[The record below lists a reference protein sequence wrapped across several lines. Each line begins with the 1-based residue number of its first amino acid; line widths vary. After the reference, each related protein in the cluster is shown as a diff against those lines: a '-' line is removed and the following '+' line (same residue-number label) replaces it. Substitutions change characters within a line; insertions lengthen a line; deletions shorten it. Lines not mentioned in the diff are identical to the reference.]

1 MTAISCCAAGDL
13 AEAST
18 AIARL
23 PQIPEGAGMT
33 TVAISATLNYHLRQP
48 ADVLLA
54 VEAIPMEDQRLVTD
68 LLRVKGDCSPLKT
81 IEGMDGLG
89 RRTWLHAVG
98 RIDIS
103 YTATVAV
110 DRAATNIAGLD
121 TVPHAEL
128 PPAYIQYL
136 MPSRYCPSDKHENFV
151 TTRFDGPIKG
161 DQILQMADWINEFI
175 EYAPGFSP
183 IGATATD
190 TFISRRGVCRDFA
203 HLLIAFARAADVP
216 ARMVS
221 AYALGL
227 NPPDFHAL
235 VEVYLDGRWH
245 LIDATRLA
253 REEHLVR
260 IAVGRDATD
269 ISFMTIFGTAEM
281 IAQSVMVQAVT
292 VPETALLV

>member
-1 MTAISCCAAGDL
+1 MPDG
-13 AEAST
+13 
-18 AIARL
+18 R
-23 PQIPEGAGMT
+23 GMT
-33 TVAISATLNYHLRQP
+33 TVDITATLNYHLPQP

-54 VEAIPMEDQRLVTD
+54 VEAIPMEDQKLLTD

-89 RRTWLHAVG
+89 RRTWLHAQG

-103 YTATVAV
+103 YTATATI
-110 DRAATNIAGLD
+110 DRAATDIAGLD
-121 TVPHAEL
+121 VVPHADL

-136 MPSRYCPSDKHENFV
+136 MPSRYCPSDRHENFV
-151 TTRFDGPIKG
+151 TTRFDAATKG
-161 DQILQMADWINEFI
+161 DQILQMVEWIYLNI
-175 EYAPGFSP
+175 EYAPGRSP
-183 IGATATD
+183 IGTTATD
-190 TFISRRGVCRDFA
+190 TFISHRGVCRDFA

-227 NPPDFHAL
+227 DPPDFHAV
-235 VEVYLDGRWH
+235 VEVYLGGRWH
-245 LIDATRLA
+245 LIDPTRLA

-281 IAQSVMVQAVT
+281 ISQSVMVERA
-292 VPETALLV
+292 TA

>member
-1 MTAISCCAAGDL
+1 
-13 AEAST
+13 
-18 AIARL
+18 
-23 PQIPEGAGMT
+23 MT
-33 TVAISATLNYHLRQP
+33 TVAITATLNYHLPKP

-54 VEAIPMEDQRLVTD
+54 VEAIPNMDDQRLLTD
-68 LLRVKGDCSPLKT
+68 LLKVKGDCSPLKT
-81 IEGMDGLG
+81 IDGMDGLG
-89 RRTWLHAVG
+89 RRTWLHAEG

-103 YTATVAV
+103 YTATVNIQ
-110 DRAATNIAGLD
+110 RAATSISGLD
-121 TVPHAEL
+121 TVAHADL

-136 MPSRYCPSDKHENFV
+136 TPSRYCPSDRHENFV
-151 TTRFDGPIKG
+151 ATRFDGPTKG
-161 DQILQMADWINEFI
+161 DQILQMAEWIHDYV

-221 AYALGL
+221 AYGLGID
-227 NPPDFHAL
+227 PPDFHAV

-245 LIDATRLA
+245 LVDPTRLA
-253 REEHLVR
+253 PEENLVR

-269 ISFMTIFGTAEM
+269 ISFMTIFGTANM
-281 IAQSVMVQAVT
+281 ISQDVRVVKSG
-292 VPETALLV
+292 LSC

>member
-1 MTAISCCAAGDL
+1 MTA
-13 AEAST
+13 
-18 AIARL
+18 
-23 PQIPEGAGMT
+23 
-33 TVAISATLNYHLRQP
+33 VAITANLNYHLPKP

-54 VEAIPMEDQRLVTD
+54 VEAIPNMADQNLLTD
-68 LLRVKGDCSPLKT
+68 LLKVKGDCSPLKT

-89 RRTWLHAVG
+89 RRTWLHAEG

-103 YTATVAV
+103 YTATV
-110 DRAATNIAGLD
+110 DILRAATSISGLD
-121 TVPHAEL
+121 TVPHADL

-136 MPSRYCPSDKHENFV
+136 TPSRYCPSDRHENFV
-151 TTRFDGPIKG
+151 TTRFDGPTKG
-161 DQILQMADWINEFI
+161 DQILQMAEWISNYV

-221 AYALGL
+221 AYGLGID
-227 NPPDFHAL
+227 PPDFHAV

-245 LIDATRLA
+245 LVDATRLA
-253 REEHLVR
+253 PEENLVR

-269 ISFMTIFGTAEM
+269 ISFMTIFGTANM
-281 IAQSVMVQAVT
+281 ISQDVRVEQSSLRA
-292 VPETALLV
+292 

>member
-1 MTAISCCAAGDL
+1 MPD
-13 AEAST
+13 
-18 AIARL
+18 
-23 PQIPEGAGMT
+23 GADMT
-33 TVAISATLNYHLRQP
+33 TVAITATLNYHLPKP

-54 VEAIPMEDQRLVTD
+54 VEAIPNMADQRLVTD
-68 LLRVKGDCSPLKT
+68 LLKVKGDCSPLKT
-81 IEGMDGLG
+81 IDGMDGLG
-89 RRTWLHAVG
+89 RRTWLHAQG

-103 YTATVAV
+103 YTATVAI
-110 DRAATNIAGLD
+110 DRALTSIAGLD
-121 TVPHAEL
+121 TVPHVDL

-136 MPSRYCPSDKHENFV
+136 MPSRYCPSDRHENFV
-151 TTRFDGPIKG
+151 ATRFDGPNKG
-161 DQILQMADWINEFI
+161 DRILQMAEWIHQYV

-221 AYALGL
+221 AYALGID
-227 NPPDFHAL
+227 PPDFHAV

-245 LIDATRLA
+245 LVDATRLA
-253 REEHLVR
+253 PEEHLVR

-269 ISFMTIFGTAEM
+269 ISFMTIFGTADL
-281 IAQSVMVQAVT
+281 IAQSVQVKPAEL
-292 VPETALLV
+292 PKSG

>member
-1 MTAISCCAAGDL
+1 MMTMPQ
-13 AEAST
+13 T
-18 AIARL
+18 A
-23 PQIPEGAGMT
+23 QIN
-33 TVAISATLNYHLRQP
+33 ATLCYNLP
-48 ADVLLA
+48 KAADVLLA
-54 VEAIPMEDQRLVTD
+54 VEAIPMDDQRLLSD
-68 LLRVKGDCSPLKT
+68 LLKVKGDCSPLKT

-89 RRTWLHAVG
+89 RRTWLHARG

-103 YTATVAV
+103 YTASVTIE
-110 DRAATNIAGLD
+110 RAATNIAGLGV
-121 TVPHAEL
+121 VPHADL

-151 TTRFDGPIKG
+151 MARFDAATKG
-161 DQILQMADWINEFI
+161 DQILQMAGWIYQNI
-175 EYAPGFSP
+175 EYAPGFSG
-183 IGATATD
+183 IGSTATD

-221 AYALGL
+221 AYGIGID
-227 NPPDFHAL
+227 PPDFHAV

-245 LIDATRLA
+245 LVDPTRLA
-253 REEHLVR
+253 PEQNLVR

-281 IAQSVMVQAVT
+281 LAQSVMVERA
-292 VPETALLV
+292 